1 MDKMLTGIYAYDPS
15 QVILSLGGW
24 EPWGFASDTKIVISK
39 SNDIINPYSGT
50 DGDVSLAL
58 SRNRL
63 GTLTMSLQRTS
74 PANEVLSAYTQ
85 TMYSTRQVA
94 FSVYLEDPRGY
105 YISTIGWIQSQP
117 DDTIGETIQENQWV
131 IGLKD
136 ASLLR
141 SAVGAGVNVLNSIT
155 ALTIQ

>member
-1 MDKMLTGIYAYDPS
+1 MLTGVMAYDPS

-24 EPWGFASDTKIVISK
+24 EPWGFAADTKIVINK
-39 SNDIINPYSGT
+39 TNDIINPYSGT

-74 PANEVLSAYTQ
+74 PANEVLAAYAQ

-141 SAVGAGVNVLNSIT
+141 SAVGVGVNALNSIS

>member
-1 MDKMLTGIYAYDPS
+1 MDKMLTGVMAYDPS

-24 EPWGFASDTKIVISK
+24 EPWGFAADTKIVIAK

-74 PANEVLSAYTQ
+74 PANEVLATYAQ
-85 TMYSTRQVA
+85 TMYSTRKIA

-117 DDTIGETIQENQWV
+117 EDTIGEMITENQWV

-141 SAVGAGVNVLNSIT
+141 NEVGVGLSTLNSIS

>member
-1 MDKMLTGIYAYDPS
+1 MLTGVWAYDPS
-15 QVILSLGGW
+15 EVILSLGGW
-24 EPWGFASDTKIVISK
+24 EPWGFASDTKIVVSK
-39 SNDIINPYSGT
+39 SNDLINPYSGT

-74 PANEVLSAYTQ
+74 PANEVLSAYSQ
-85 TMYSTRQVA
+85 LMYSTRQVA

-117 DDTIGETIQENQWV
+117 DDTIGDTIQENQWV

-136 ASLLR
+136 ATLLR
-141 SAVGAGVNVLNSIT
+141 STAGVGVNALNSIT
-155 ALTIQ
+155 SLTIQ

>member
-1 MDKMLTGIYAYDPS
+1 MDKMLTGVMAYDPS
-15 QVILSLGGW
+15 NITLSLGGW
-24 EPWGFASDTKIVISK
+24 QPYGFASDTKIVISK
-39 SNDIINPYSGT
+39 SNDIINPYAGT

-58 SRNRL
+58 SRNRM
-63 GTLTMSLQRTS
+63 GTMTISLQRTS
-74 PANEVLSAYTQ
+74 GANEILATYAQ
-85 TMYSTRQVA
+85 TMYSTREVA

-117 DDTIGETIQENQWV
+117 DDTMGDTIQTNDWV

-141 SAVGAGVNVLNSIT
+141 NSATAALSTLNSIT
-155 ALTIQ
+155 ALTID

>member
-1 MDKMLTGIYAYDPS
+1 MDKMLTGVMAYDPS

-24 EPWGFASDTKIVISK
+24 EPWGFAADTKIVINK
-39 SNDIINPYSGT
+39 TNDIINPYSGT

-63 GTLTMSLQRTS
+63 GTLTMSLQRTC
-74 PANEVLSAYTQ
+74 PANEVLAAYAQ

-141 SAVGAGVNVLNSIT
+141 STVGVGVNALNSIS

>member
-1 MDKMLTGIYAYDPS
+1 MDKMLTGVMAYDPS
-15 QVILSLGGW
+15 NITLSLGGW
-24 EPWGFASDTKIVISK
+24 QPYGFSSDTKIVISK
-39 SNDIINPYSGT
+39 SNDIINPYAGT

-63 GTLTMSLQRTS
+63 GTMTISLQRTS
-74 PANEVLSAYTQ
+74 DANEVLAAYAQ
-85 TMYSTRQVA
+85 TMYSTREVA

-117 DDTIGETIQENQWV
+117 DDTMGDTIQSNDWV

-136 ASLLR
+136 ATLLR
-141 SAVGAGVNVLNSIT
+141 STAGVAVSTLNSIS
-155 ALTIQ
+155 ALTIN

>member
-1 MDKMLTGIYAYDPS
+1 MDKMLTGVMAYDPS

-24 EPWGFASDTKIVISK
+24 EPWGFAADTKIVISK
-39 SNDIINPYSGT
+39 TNDIINPYSGT

-74 PANEVLSAYTQ
+74 PANEVLSAYAQ

-94 FSVYLEDPRGY
+94 FPVYLEDPRGY
-105 YISTIGWIQSQP
+105 YITTIGWIQSQP

-141 SAVGAGVNVLNSIT
+141 STVGVGVNALNSIT

>member
-1 MDKMLTGIYAYDPS
+1 MDKMLTGVMAYDPS
-15 QVILSLGGW
+15 NITLSLGGW
-24 EPWGFASDTKIVISK
+24 EPYGFASDTKIVISK
-39 SNDIINPYSGT
+39 SNDIINPYGGT

-58 SRNRL
+58 SRNRM
-63 GTLTMSLQRTS
+63 GTMTISLQRTS
-74 PANEVLSAYTQ
+74 AANEVLSTYAQ

-94 FSVYLEDPRGY
+94 FPVYLEDPRGY

-117 DDTIGETIQENQWV
+117 DDTMGDTITTNDWV

-141 SAVGAGVNVLNSIT
+141 NTATLGLSVLNSIT
-155 ALTIQ
+155 ALTIA

>member
-1 MDKMLTGIYAYDPS
+1 MDKMLTGVMAYDPS

-24 EPWGFASDTKIVISK
+24 EPWGFAADTKIVINK
-39 SNDIINPYSGT
+39 TNDIINPYSGT

-74 PANEVLSAYTQ
+74 PANEVLAAYAQ

-141 SAVGAGVNVLNSIT
+141 STVGVDVNALNSIS

>member
-1 MDKMLTGIYAYDPS
+1 MDKMLTGVMAYDPS
-15 QVILSLGGW
+15 NITLSLGGW
-24 EPWGFASDTKIVISK
+24 EPYGFASDTKIVVSK
-39 SNDIINPYSGT
+39 SNDIINPYGGT

-58 SRNRL
+58 SRNRM
-63 GTLTMSLQRTS
+63 GTMTISLQRTS
-74 PANEVLSAYTQ
+74 EANEVLATYAQ

-94 FSVYLEDPRGY
+94 FPVYLEDPRGY

-117 DDTIGETIQENQWV
+117 DDTMGDTITTNDWV

-141 SAVGAGVNVLNSIT
+141 NTATLGLSVLNSIT
-155 ALTIQ
+155 ALTIA

>member
-1 MDKMLTGIYAYDPS
+1 MDKMLTGMFAYDPS
-15 QVILSLGGW
+15 QIVLSLGGW
-24 EPWGFASDTKIVISK
+24 EPWGYAADTKIVISK
-39 SNDIINPYSGT
+39 TNDIINPYSGT

-63 GTLTMSLQRTS
+63 GTLTLSLQRTS
-74 PANEVLSAYTQ
+74 PANEVLAAYAQ
-85 TMYSTRQVA
+85 QMYSTRQVA

-117 DDTIGETIQENQWV
+117 DDTMAETIQENQWV

-141 SAVGAGVNVLNSIT
+141 STVGVGVNALNSIS

>member
-1 MDKMLTGIYAYDPS
+1 MDKMLTGVMAYDPS
-15 QVILSLGGW
+15 NITLSLGGW
-24 EPWGFASDTKIVISK
+24 EPYGFASDTKIVVSK
-39 SNDIINPYSGT
+39 SNDIINPYGGT

-58 SRNRL
+58 SRNRM
-63 GTLTMSLQRTS
+63 GTMTISLQRTS
-74 PANEVLSAYTQ
+74 EANEVLSTYAQ

-94 FSVYLEDPRGY
+94 FPVYLEDPRGY

-117 DDTIGETIQENQWV
+117 DDTMGDTITTNDWV

-141 SAVGAGVNVLNSIT
+141 NTATLGLSVLNSIT
-155 ALTIQ
+155 ALTIA

>member
-1 MDKMLTGIYAYDPS
+1 MDKMLTGVMAYDPS
-15 QVILSLGGW
+15 NITLSLGGW
-24 EPWGFASDTKIVISK
+24 EPYGFASDTKIVISK
-39 SNDIINPYSGT
+39 SNDIINPYGGT

-58 SRNRL
+58 SRNRM
-63 GTLTMSLQRTS
+63 GTMTISLQRTS
-74 PANEVLSAYTQ
+74 GANEVLSTYAQ

-94 FSVYLEDPRGY
+94 FPVYLEDPRGY

-117 DDTIGETIQENQWV
+117 DDTMGDTITTNDWV

-141 SAVGAGVNVLNSIT
+141 NTATLGLSVLNSIT
-155 ALTIQ
+155 ALTIA

>member
-1 MDKMLTGIYAYDPS
+1 MDKMLTGVFAYDPS

-24 EPWGFASDTKIVISK
+24 EPWGFAADTKIVISK
-39 SNDIINPYSGT
+39 TNDIINPYAGT

-74 PANEVLSAYTQ
+74 PANEVLAAYAQ

-94 FSVYLEDPRGY
+94 FPVYLEDPMGY
-105 YISTIGWIQSQP
+105 SLSTIGWIQAQP
-117 DDTIGETIQENQWV
+117 DDTIGETIQDNQWV

-136 ASLLR
+136 ATLVR
-141 SAVGAGVNVLNSIT
+141 STVGLGFSALNSIT
-155 ALTIQ
+155 ALTIT

>member
-1 MDKMLTGIYAYDPS
+1 MLTGMMAYDPS

-24 EPWGFASDTKIVISK
+24 EPWGFAADTKIVISK

-74 PANEVLSAYTQ
+74 PANEVMAAFAQ
-85 TMYSTRQVA
+85 TMYSTRLVA
-94 FSVYLEDPRGY
+94 FPVYLEDPRGY
-105 YISTIGWIQSQP
+105 YITTIGWVQSQP

-136 ASLLR
+136 ATLLR
-141 SAVGAGVNVLNSIT
+141 SAIGVGVNALNSIT
-155 ALTIQ
+155 AMTL

>member
-1 MDKMLTGIYAYDPS
+1 MDKMLTGVMAYDPS
-15 QVILSLGGW
+15 NITLSLGGW
-24 EPWGFASDTKIVISK
+24 EPYGFASDTKIVISK
-39 SNDIINPYSGT
+39 SNDIINPYGGT

-58 SRNRL
+58 SRNRM
-63 GTLTMSLQRTS
+63 GTMTISLQRTS
-74 PANEVLSAYTQ
+74 EANEVLSTYAQ

-94 FSVYLEDPRGY
+94 FPVYLEDPRGY

-117 DDTIGETIQENQWV
+117 DDTMGDTITTNDWV

-141 SAVGAGVNVLNSIT
+141 NTATLGLSVLNSIT
-155 ALTIQ
+155 ALTIA

>member
-1 MDKMLTGIYAYDPS
+1 MDKMLTGVMAYDPS
-15 QVILSLGGW
+15 NITLSLGGW
-24 EPWGFASDTKIVISK
+24 EPYGFASDTKIVISK
-39 SNDIINPYSGT
+39 SNDIINPYGGT

-58 SRNRL
+58 SRNRM
-63 GTLTMSLQRTS
+63 GTMTISLQRTS
-74 PANEVLSAYTQ
+74 EANEVLSTYAQ

-94 FSVYLEDPRGY
+94 FPVYLEDPRGY

-117 DDTIGETIQENQWV
+117 DDTMGDTITTNDWV

-141 SAVGAGVNVLNSIT
+141 NTATLGLSVLNSIT
-155 ALTIQ
+155 ALTIV

>member
-1 MDKMLTGIYAYDPS
+1 MDKMLTGVMAYDPS
-15 QVILSLGGW
+15 NITHSLGGW
-24 EPWGFASDTKIVISK
+24 EPYGFASDTKIVISK
-39 SNDIINPYSGT
+39 SNDIINPYGGT

-58 SRNRL
+58 SRNRM
-63 GTLTMSLQRTS
+63 GTMTISLQRTS
-74 PANEVLSAYTQ
+74 EANEVLSTYAQ

-94 FSVYLEDPRGY
+94 FPVYLEDPRGY

-117 DDTIGETIQENQWV
+117 DDTMGDTITTNDWV

-141 SAVGAGVNVLNSIT
+141 NTATLGLSVLNSIT
-155 ALTIQ
+155 ALTIV

>member
-1 MDKMLTGIYAYDPS
+1 MDKMLTGLMAYDPS
-15 QVILSLGGW
+15 EVILSLGGW

-39 SNDIINPYSGT
+39 TNDIINPYAGT

-74 PANEVLSAYTQ
+74 PANEVLAAYAQ

-94 FSVYLEDPRGY
+94 FPVYLEDPRGY
-105 YISTIGWIQSQP
+105 YITTIGWIQSQP
-117 DDTIGETIQENQWV
+117 DDTIGDTIQENQWV

-141 SAVGAGVNVLNSIT
+141 SAIGVGVNALNSIT

>member
-1 MDKMLTGIYAYDPS
+1 MDKMLTGVMAYDPS

-24 EPWGFASDTKIVISK
+24 EPWGFASDTKIVVSK
-39 SNDIINPYSGT
+39 ANDIINPYSGT

-74 PANEVLSAYTQ
+74 PANEVLSAYAQ
-85 TMYSTRQVA
+85 MMYSTRQVA

-105 YISTIGWIQSQP
+105 YINTIGWIQSQP

-136 ASLLR
+136 ATLLR
-141 SAVGAGVNVLNSIT
+141 SAVGVGVNALNSIS

>member
-1 MDKMLTGIYAYDPS
+1 MDKMLTGVMAYDPS
-15 QVILSLGGW
+15 SITLSLGGW
-24 EPWGFASDTKIVISK
+24 EPYGFASDTKIVISK
-39 SNDIINPYSGT
+39 SNDIINPYGGT

-58 SRNRL
+58 SRNRM
-63 GTLTMSLQRTS
+63 GTMTISLQRTS
-74 PANEVLSAYTQ
+74 EANEVLSTYAQ

-94 FSVYLEDPRGY
+94 FPVYLEDPRGY

-117 DDTIGETIQENQWV
+117 DDTMGDTITTNDWV

-141 SAVGAGVNVLNSIT
+141 NTATLGLSVLNSIT
-155 ALTIQ
+155 ALTIV

>member
-1 MDKMLTGIYAYDPS
+1 MH
-15 QVILSLGGW
+15 
-24 EPWGFASDTKIVISK
+24 
-39 SNDIINPYSGT
+39 
-50 DGDVSLAL
+50 GDVSLAL

-74 PANEVLSAYTQ
+74 PANEVLSAYAQ